1 MKLTSSLTGGIK
13 SPYIKVTKDLNNRES
28 ILMLSTILP
37 CLLIGIYPMFIL
49 KGLYT
54 NISNV
59 IYVL

>member
-1 MKLTSSLTGGIK
+1 
-13 SPYIKVTKDLNNRES
+13 
-28 ILMLSTILP
+28 MLSTILP